1 MISFGKTIRLFLV
14 EGNTNSLVTAE
25 LSNWTG
31 IGIRVPKIKIKEYT
45 NRAEFQKPG
54 VYILF
59 GKGENN
65 EDAAYI
71 GEAEII
77 YDRLLHH
84 IANKEFWNE
93 VIFFS
98 SKDKYLNKASIKYL
112 ENRMH
117 DLANKTGRYTLDQNI
132 PTRSELSEAEQA
144 ELEEFLANI
153 KILTST
159 LGYRI
164 FEALSETIVDRVKMV
179 PTPTTTTTTVPILTP
194 VLESNIFYC
203 KNSAGVVA
211 TGSPSTEGFVVFKD
225 SLFMLEDQPSLTT
238 SISNEKAKMIET
250 GFFTTENGFLKL
262 VKDYVFNSSSR
273 AASMILA
280 RSATGPGE
288 WKTENGVSLK
298 QIQLQ

>member
-1 MISFGKTIRLFLV
+1 MNSFGKTIRLFLL
-14 EGNTNSLVTAE
+14 EGNINSLVTAE

-31 IGIRVPKIKIKEYT
+31 IAIRVPKIKIKEYS
-45 NRAEFQKPG
+45 NRPEFQKAG

-77 YDRLLHH
+77 YDRLLSH

-93 VIFFS
+93 VVFFC
-98 SKDKYLNKASIKYL
+98 SKDKYLNKASVKYL

-117 DLANKTGRYTLDQNI
+117 DLANKAGRYSLDQNI

-164 FEALSETIVDRVKMV
+164 FEALSETIERVKIV
-179 PTPTTTTTTVPILTP
+179 SPPTISTTAIPVATP

-203 KNSAGVVA
+203 KNSAGVTA

-225 SLFMLEDQPSLTT
+225 SLFMMEDQPSLTK
-238 SISNEKAKMIET
+238 SISDEKAKMIEA
-250 GFFTTENGFLKL
+250 GYFTTENGFLKL
-262 VKDYVFNSSSR
+262 LKDYVFNSSSR

-288 WKTENGVSLK
+288 WKTENGISLK
-298 QIQLQ
+298 QIQS